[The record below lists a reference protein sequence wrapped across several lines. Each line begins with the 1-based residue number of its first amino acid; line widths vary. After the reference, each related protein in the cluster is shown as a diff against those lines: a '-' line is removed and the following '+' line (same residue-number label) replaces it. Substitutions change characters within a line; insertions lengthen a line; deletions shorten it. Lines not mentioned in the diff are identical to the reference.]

1 MCFLSISETF
11 SQNFNRKM
19 TNNKSGEEIL
29 VGMCTRS
36 AFMKDSY
43 REWFIP
49 EYKSYNVNSKKV
61 VIDSLKPLIN
71 KVQIKIV
78 LGTWCSDSQEQVPH
92 FLSIL
97 DYLKY
102 PQNSYQIICTN
113 TQKEAV
119 SFSIDDLDIAYV
131 PTFIFYIDD
140 VEIGRIIES
149 PILSLEKDML
159 AILQKALSK

>member
-1 MCFLSISETF
+1 MIKKQIFLLIIAMCFLSISETF

-78 LGTWCSDSQEQVPH
+78 
-92 FLSIL
+92 
-97 DYLKY
+97 
-102 PQNSYQIICTN
+102 
-113 TQKEAV
+113 
-119 SFSIDDLDIAYV
+119 
-131 PTFIFYIDD
+131 
-140 VEIGRIIES
+140 
-149 PILSLEKDML
+149 
-159 AILQKALSK
+159 